1 MSETTELTFVAV
13 AVAGDGGWDVRE
25 LPEKSLN
32 SLVELVKDLRA
43 NRAEGAL
50 VGFVCMDDD
59 WCAVLRP
66 VPGGVR
72 LLISDATAAL
82 DYYLATDILDE
93 LDVDTPTEEE
103 AESTDEPWPEG
114 DFDLLEDL
122 GVPEQLLSVIFDDE
136 DLYASEQLM
145 RVAEELGCAE
155 DLADA
160 VGLELE

>member
-1 MSETTELTFVAV
+1 MSETTELTFAAV
-13 AVAGDGGWDVRE
+13 AVAGEGGWQVRE
-25 LPEKSLN
+25 LPENALDSLRD
-32 SLVELVKDLRA
+32 LVKDLRA

-50 VGFVCMDDD
+50 LGFVCMDDD
-59 WCAVLRP
+59 WCAVVRP

-93 LDVDTPTEEE
+93 LDVDTPTEDE
-103 AESTDEPWPEG
+103 AENCDEPWPEG

-145 RVAEELGCAE
+145 LVAEELGCAE
-155 DLADA
+155 ELADA
-160 VGLELE
+160 IGLELE